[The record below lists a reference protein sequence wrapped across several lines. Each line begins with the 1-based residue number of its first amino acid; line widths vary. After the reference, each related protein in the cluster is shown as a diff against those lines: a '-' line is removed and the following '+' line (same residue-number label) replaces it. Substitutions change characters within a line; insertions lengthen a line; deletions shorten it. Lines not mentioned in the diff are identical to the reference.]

1 MKIKDLIKI
10 LSEYDQDQEVITFKT
25 DGNIRPIMIRKIE
38 LGTKKQ
44 IYYDEEAELRSLQLP
59 TKANGVYTPVI
70 QTTYEL
76 GPNAGT
82 YKALDGWNG
91 GVKYDVER
99 FDKYHDTKESIL
111 IH

>member
-1 MKIKDLIKI
+1 MKVKDLIKI
-10 LSEYDQDQEVITFKT
+10 LSEYDQDQEVMSFR
-25 DGNIRPIMIRKIE
+25 DSSVQPIMIRKIE

-44 IYYDEEAELRSLQLP
+44 IYYDEEAELRSLQYP
-59 TKANGVYTPVI
+59 TKATGIYSPVI